1 MLSPNYLASINKET
15 FNQLLPSKLINP
27 GTLFTDQ
34 KWELKVPD
42 TVRTTTL

>member
-15 FNQLLPSKLINP
+15 FNQLPSKRINS

-34 KWELKVPD
+34 KWVLKVPD
-42 TVRTTTL
+42 KVRKTTL